1 MARRPAAARRRRA
14 ARGGTPEVM
23 SVSAQQPVWRRSYDA
38 GVPAELEGS
47 PLPLPA
53 VLERSASRFGDS
65 TAIIFMGRRVTY
77 RALKRDVDRFAAALA
92 ALGVR
97 KGTRVGIQLPN
108 LPQSV
113 VASYATLAL
122 GGQVVMTN
130 PTYVEREIEHQWN
143 DAGCDTVVVADYL
156 YERRIKAIRGK
167 LGVKDY
173 IVASIPD
180 YLPFLT
186 RPFAKAKLRKTT
198 PPTIADVRPGDGV
211 YLMRDLL
218 RGAPAAPPP
227 VTLDVDDV
235 ALLQYTGGTTGVS
248 KGAMLTHRNLS
259 GNVMQVGSWFTA
271 AAMGQDVFLSALPFF
286 HVFGLTVGMN
296 LPIAL
301 AAAMVIVPDP
311 RDIRGIVA
319 GIEKHRISV
328 FPGVPAQFNSVNRFP
343 GIERLDLTSVKACI
357 SGSAPLPRD
366 VREKFEALTKAK
378 IMEGFGLTET
388 SPVTHANPLN
398 GTRKDGSIGVPLPST
413 HAKIVSLDDGTAELS
428 PGSQGEL
435 LIRGPQVMKG
445 YWNQPE
451 ETSRVM
457 VDGWLRTGDI
467 ATVDADG
474 YFFIVGRK
482 KEVIIAGG
490 YKIFPDE
497 IDDVLMRHP
506 AVLEAGTIGVPDE
519 KRGESVKSFVVLAAG
534 KSATDKELVDYCRQQ
549 LAPYKVPREVEF
561 RSALPKSGA
570 LKILRRELRDEE
582 LRKRAAN
589 PVSR

>member
-1 MARRPAAARRRRA
+1 MSSSQPA
-14 ARGGTPEVM
+14 
-23 SVSAQQPVWRRSYDA
+23 WRRSYDA
-38 GVPAELEGS
+38 GVPAELES
-47 PLPLPA
+47 APLPLPA
-53 VLERSASRFGDS
+53 VLERSANRFPDS
-65 TAIIFMGRRVTY
+65 TAIIFMGRRITY
-77 RALKRDVDRFAAALA
+77 RALKRDVDRVAAALSA
-92 ALGVR
+92 IGVR

-108 LPQSV
+108 LPQTV

-143 DAGCDTVVVADYL
+143 DAGCETVVVADYL
-156 YERRIKAIRGK
+156 YERRIKAIRAA
-167 LGVKDY
+167 LGVKNY
-173 IVASIPD
+173 VIASIPD
-180 YLPFLT
+180 YLPFWK
-186 RPFAKAKLRKTT
+186 RPFAKSKLRSAN
-198 PPTIADVRPGDGV
+198 PPAIADVEPGDGI
-211 YLMRDLL
+211 YFMRDLMSS
-218 RGAPAAPPP
+218 AHPAPPP
-227 VTLDVDDV
+227 AAVDVDDV

-259 GNVMQVGSWFTA
+259 GNVLQVASWFTA
-271 AAMGQDVFLSALPFF
+271 AAMGRDVVLAALPFF

-301 AAAMVIVPDP
+301 AASMVILPDP

-366 VREKFEALTKAK
+366 VREKFEALTKSK

-398 GTRKDGSIGVPLPST
+398 GTRKDGSIGIPLPGT
-413 HAKIVSLDDGTAELS
+413 YAKVASLDDGTTEVA
-428 PGSQGEL
+428 PGAHGEL

-467 ATVDADG
+467 ATVDEDG

-490 YKIFPDE
+490 YKIYPDE

-506 AVLEAGTIGVPDE
+506 AVLEAGTIGVPDP

-534 KSATDKELVDYCRQQ
+534 KAATEKELVDYCRQQ

-561 RSALPKSGA
+561 RAALPKSGA

-582 LRKRAAN
+582 LKKRAAAT
-589 PVSR
+589 